1 MITTTC
7 TILCGAIVFL
17 TTGVCH
23 AQSKTNHANTP
34 KSTVKTAGSTTK
46 KTSTTT
52 TKATALVTKAK
63 TTSTAPAKKTA
74 VPSKKPKPAG
84 VTAVKKPAA
93 STVKPKAVTAAPP
106 PSPEDDLYTKA
117 IGLRA
122 GETSGITYKQ
132 FFTPV
137 EAFEGILGLWPN
149 AIGITGL
156 YEKYVPFG
164 SVSGL
169 NWYFGG
175 GAHLSIGTG
184 KLFYFEREGSR
195 YYSYRSKYPGLA
207 VGVDGLVGIEYKL
220 PKAPFAISF
229 DIKPFLE
236 VNNGGVL
243 YTSFDPGLGIK
254 VAF

>member
-1 MITTTC
+1 M
-7 TILCGAIVFL
+7 CGATLFF
-17 TTGVCH
+17 TAGVCR
-23 AQSKTNHANTP
+23 AQTKTNHPNTP
-34 KSTVKTAGSTTK
+34 NATVKKNETLSKKSTVAKTKARAAISKTAAG
-46 KTSTTT
+46 TSV
-52 TKATALVTKAK
+52 KSAAA
-63 TTSTAPAKKTA
+63 SA
-74 VPSKKPKPAG
+74 KKPKPKPASPP
-84 VTAVKKPAA
+84 AVKKPAP
-93 STVKPKAVTAAPP
+93 TVVKPKTSAGVASAT
-106 PSPEDDLYTKA
+106 SPEDELYTKA

-149 AIGITGL
+149 AVGVTGL

-175 GAHLSIGTG
+175 GAHFSIGTG

-195 YYSYRSKYPGLA
+195 YYSYRNKYPGLA